1 MCAALDCS
9 ADDPDYGGAHQGVAA
24 APFVGDE
31 PGAEGSDEG
40 AGGHGG
46 CDLEVKGLVIDRSFV
61 GLAWFVCS
69 ATRTPP
75 CMFEFGWLKYSRY

>member
-1 MCAALDCS
+1 MRLIRDMILCISATRPRHTRFGCEEAALDCS

-46 CDLEVKGLVIDRSFV
+46 CDLEVKG
-61 GLAWFVCS
+61 
-69 ATRTPP
+69 
-75 CMFEFGWLKYSRY
+75 